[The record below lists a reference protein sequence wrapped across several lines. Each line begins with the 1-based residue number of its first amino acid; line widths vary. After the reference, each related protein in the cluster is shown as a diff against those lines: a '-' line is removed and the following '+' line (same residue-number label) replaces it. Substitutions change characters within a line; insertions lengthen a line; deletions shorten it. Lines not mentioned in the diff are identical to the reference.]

1 MKLSKKWFVL
11 LAVLIA
17 VGIFAAFAMRGKD
30 KTQYFTQKVDK
41 GDIREVVEATGTINA
56 VTTVQVGSQVSGTI
70 EKLYVDFNSK
80 VKKGEL
86 VAQLDPSLL
95 KNTLMSNQADLENAV
110 ANEAAAKA
118 NLAKAVATQTQTQA
132 DYNRTL
138 GLTKEGVMSQQQLD
152 IAKAN
157 YDSAVAAV
165 NAAKA
170 QVGQASAQVSQKRAS
185 VAVAQTNLNYTTIHA
200 PVDGTVINRSVDVG
214 QTVAASLQAPT
225 LFTIAQDLT
234 KMQVYVATD
243 ESDVGMIRLN
253 QPVTFKVDAFPRD
266 VFRGH
271 VSQIRMNATTVQN
284 VVTYNTIVDFDNPDL
299 KLFPGMT
306 AYVTIPVATASDVM
320 KVPNGAIRYKP
331 DMTPQEIR
339 AALSKAG
346 IESGGGGQGQGGN
359 KQASAGGSGD
369 QGGQAQGGA
378 RQGGNGNGMRAG
390 GGQGGPQGG
399 GQRQFGR
406 GGDQPGG
413 GAGAA
418 PREQKTDTAIVW
430 KRLADGKTLE
440 PVQIKTGITD
450 HTVTEV
456 VQVLKGSLN
465 QGDEVIVGS
474 TSSGGAAGR
483 PPGMGGPGGPGGMRR

>member
-1 MKLSKKWFVL
+1 LKLSKKWFVL
-11 LAVLIA
+11 LAVVIA
-17 VGIFAAFAMRGKD
+17 VAIFAAFAMRGKD

-95 KNTLMSNQADLENAV
+95 RNTLMSNQADLENAI

-118 NLAKAVATQTQTQA
+118 NLVKAQATQTQTKA
-132 DYNRTL
+132 DYDRTL
-138 GLTKEGVMSQQQLD
+138 GLTKEGVLSQQQLD

-165 NAAKA
+165 NAARA

-200 PVDGTVINRSVDVG
+200 PVDGTVINRNVDVG

-271 VSQIRMNATTVQN
+271 VSQVRMNATTVQN

-306 AYVTIPVATASDVM
+306 AYVTVPVATATDVM

-346 IESGGGGQGQGGN
+346 IESGGGGQGGNRQAAAGSPGGQAGQG
-359 KQASAGGSGD
+359 
-369 QGGQAQGGA
+369 QGGQRPGG
-378 RQGGNGNGMRAG
+378 GEGGNGMRAG
-390 GGQGGPQGG
+390 GGQSGPQGG
-399 GQRQFGR
+399 GGRQFGR

-413 GAGAA
+413 APGAA
-418 PREQKTDTAIVW
+418 PREQKADIAIVW

-465 QGDEVIVGS
+465 PGDEVIVGS
-474 TSSGGAAGR
+474 TSAGGSAAGR
-483 PPGMGGPGGPGGMRR
+483 PPGMGGPGPGGMRR